1 MCCLYFQV
9 NDVKRVVLISS
20 TLAVNS
26 FFLKQNTASHVPKWT
41 GVQMCALPISSRRR
55 HTRSEKHTSELQS
68 LTHLV
73 CRLLLEKKRK
83 PSTRQA
89 RRSSRTTRATSPART
104 RYDTDLRDKEP
115 TPFSSFTV
123 LIYNLHGI
131 LAH

>member
-68 LTHLV
+68 LRDLV
-73 CRLLLEKKRK
+73 CRLLLEKKKLVLKVCVVSASDEMTVRFDK
-83 PSTRQA
+83 GDVADQVVDN
-89 RRSSRTTRATSPART
+89 RTPCQYCRATVEVSHCN
-104 RYDTDLRDKEP
+104 
-115 TPFSSFTV
+115 V
-123 LIYNLHGI
+123 VVMM
-131 LAH
+131 

>member
-55 HTRSEKHTSELQS
+55 HTRSERHTSELQS
-68 LTHLV
+68 LRHLV
-73 CRLLLEKKRK
+73 CRLLLEKKKR
-83 PSTRQA
+83 RGRA
-89 RRSSRTTRATSPART
+89 RPEQSDRHRRTPDRAPPAWTSAPMNHAQGPGRH
-104 RYDTDLRDKEP
+104 RAHKRWPPRRDQ
-115 TPFSSFTV
+115 
-123 LIYNLHGI
+123 LQ
-131 LAH
+131 

>member
-68 LTHLV
+68 LRHLV
-73 CRLLLEKKRK
+73 CRLLLEKKKKQKYKRLTIRGRGRRQNTNCRRRINRHIRK
-83 PSTRQA
+83 SKSGCVCSVGLMSTLQVCVC
-89 RRSSRTTRATSPART
+89 
-104 RYDTDLRDKEP
+104 L
-115 TPFSSFTV
+115 V
-123 LIYNLHGI
+123 
-131 LAH
+131 

>member
-68 LTHLV
+68 LRHLV
-73 CRLLLEKKRK
+73 CRLLLEKKK
-83 PSTRQA
+83 M
-89 RRSSRTTRATSPART
+89 
-104 RYDTDLRDKEP
+104 
-115 TPFSSFTV
+115 
-123 LIYNLHGI
+123 
-131 LAH
+131 LAHPRDGAAQPLQLLRSGALEDGYHLPHRLHVRIDNVRDDRVQYAALDGRA